1 MLHVQKNMAQE
12 ARCCWKSVRF
22 RHVRREVGLLQQT
35 QDHGHL
41 RLEGQ
46 SHQLVSD
53 DGLRGPVA
61 RSQLITHDGSLVL
74 LYMVTWIP
82 SIYPKC

>member
-1 MLHVQKNMAQE
+1 MLLGSRKNLQESPMLHVQKNMAQE

-61 RSQLITHDGSLVL
+61 RSDH
-74 LYMVTWIP
+74 P
-82 SIYPKC
+82 